1 MFGCNCAKLMN
12 AGDTYH
18 TAIYIYKQR
27 LPFRLS
33 RATRKPQIGRS
44 LRQLRLLQRAKLARV
59 PKSFASN
66 WLFQPSRQGC
76 NYTTFTS
83 DLVCA
88 SYKIISRE
96 LSRAGSWIMNNN
108 REQISDKFHS
118 VALTL
123 LVSLFNIANV
133 RCKRHTYIQN
143 AFTFIRFEFDK
154 NDCIAKTRHRCCI

>member
-1 MFGCNCAKLMN
+1 MLVIHI
-12 AGDTYH
+12 TP
-18 TAIYIYKQR
+18 IYIYKQR

-66 WLFQPSRQGC
+66 RLFQPSRQSR

-96 LSRAGSWIMNNN
+96 LSRTGSWIMNNN
-108 REQISDKFHS
+108 REQISDKLYS
-118 VALTL
+118 VPLTL
-123 LVSLFNIANV
+123 LINLSNIANS
-133 RCKRHTYIQN
+133 HIY
-143 AFTFIRFEFDK
+143 
-154 NDCIAKTRHRCCI
+154 KTLLHLLDLSSINVIVSLKQGMTNRYCT